1 MVQFTTSYSIPLITR
16 KQIYEPYLEDLR
28 VIIEIMKSHSV
39 QPRLQQ
45 KNRTFGRLEGVWKG
59 IKQQLWRFNHELVSN
74 LD

>member
-1 MVQFTTSYSIPLITR
+1 
-16 KQIYEPYLEDLR
+16 LEDLR
-28 VIIEIMKSHSV
+28 VVIEIMKSHGV

-45 KNRTFGRLEGVWKG
+45 KYRTFGRLKGVWKG

>member
-1 MVQFTTSYSIPLITR
+1 MVQFTISYSIPSITR

-28 VIIEIMKSHSV
+28 VVIEIMKSHGV

-45 KNRTFGRLEGVWKG
+45 KYRTFGRLKGVWKG